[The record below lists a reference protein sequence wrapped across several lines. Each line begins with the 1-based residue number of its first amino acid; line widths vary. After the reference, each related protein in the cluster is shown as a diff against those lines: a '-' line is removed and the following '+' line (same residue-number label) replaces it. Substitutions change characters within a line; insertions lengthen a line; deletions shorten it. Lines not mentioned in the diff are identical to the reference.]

1 MISIIQNQTELDI
14 IILIKIRAL
23 NILIG
28 VEKKKR

>member
-1 MISIIQNQTELDI
+1 MISTIQNQTELDI